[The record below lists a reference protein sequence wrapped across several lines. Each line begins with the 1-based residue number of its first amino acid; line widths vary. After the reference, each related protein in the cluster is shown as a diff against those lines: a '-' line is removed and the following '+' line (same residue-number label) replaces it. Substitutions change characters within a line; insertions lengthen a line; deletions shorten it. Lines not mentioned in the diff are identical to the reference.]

1 MSMQKPNPAEP
12 PMGAAA
18 IIARRP
24 RTPIEIEASL
34 LELEARYCSHGDTVH
49 CAEPPKIFDREE
61 GLEGDLEPEG
71 ERHRLVLDVGGY
83 YKNFITPAPARAI
96 SYDEIGLALKLCDRL
111 LHRVTRR

>member
-1 MSMQKPNPAEP
+1 MSMQKPNQAERV
-12 PMGAAA
+12 MATAAL
-18 IIARRP
+18 IARRSRP
-24 RTPIEIEASL
+24 PIEEEAAL
-34 LELEARYCSHGDTVH
+34 LELERYCSHGDTVH